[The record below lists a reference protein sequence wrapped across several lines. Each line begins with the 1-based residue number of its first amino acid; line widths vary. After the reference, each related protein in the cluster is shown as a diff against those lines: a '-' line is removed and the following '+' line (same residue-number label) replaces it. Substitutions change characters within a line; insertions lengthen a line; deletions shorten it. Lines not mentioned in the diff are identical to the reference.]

1 MSEELDRSTPGML
14 DLSISFPEE
23 RKLLSKKPVLSDNAL
38 TVLKKRYLI
47 RDPHGNVTEKP
58 EDMFAR
64 VAKAIAEVDLHY
76 DPKANFAETAKCF
89 YEMMVDRDFMP
100 NSPTLMNAARNLG
113 QLSACF
119 VLPVEDSMEA
129 IFQTLKNTALIHKS
143 GGGTGFSFSR
153 IRPAND
159 VVKST
164 VGVSSGPISFMQ
176 VYDAATETVKQGGTR
191 RGANMGILRVDH
203 PDILEFIECKANL
216 DKLNNFNIS
225 VALTEDFMKAVDA
238 DSEFELRNPRG
249 SAPVAK
255 LKAREVFEKIVHHAW
270 STGEPG
276 IIFLDRVNRDNP
288 TPHIGEIE
296 STNPCGEQPLLPY
309 ESCNLGSINLSNFV
323 LADKTLDF
331 DRLSEVTQKA
341 VHFLDNVIDAN
352 KYPLKEIEQMT
363 RANRKIGLGIMGFA
377 DMLFQMGIPYNSEK
391 AVCLAEEIMSSIQ
404 VEGRKKSVEL
414 AAKRGTFPNFRGSI
428 FDHPDGIAVRNA
440 TVTTIAPTG
449 TISIISSCS
458 SGIEPIFALAYER
471 NVMDGTR
478 MLEVNPFFEKALRD
492 RGIYSEELMRKVIEK
507 GTVADIDEIPKDMR
521 DVFVTSH
528 DITPE
533 WHVRIQAAFQKYTDN
548 AVSKTVN
555 FSNKATEEEVR
566 KVYRLAY
573 ELGCKG
579 VTIYRDGSRSE
590 QVLSVKKSEPK
601 EEKEILAERLPKT
614 VRIKKRPRPVVTQ
627 GATYKIAGGCGKLYV
642 TINEDEHSPCE
653 LFTHIGKSGGC
664 AQSWSEAVSR
674 MISLA
679 LRSGID
685 PQEIYSQLK
694 GIACPSPVWD
704 RGEMIK
710 SCSDG
715 ISKALYW
722 YIEARKNEEGK
733 EESEMDTLALNPN
746 RKKDVS
752 FKLPPPDTDSENGEP
767 GTICSECGSR
777 MYYEEGCQKCYSC
790 GNSKCG

>member
-458 SGIEPIFALAYER
+458 SGIEPIFALAYE
-471 NVMDGTR
+471 T
-478 MLEVNPFFEKALRD
+478 
-492 RGIYSEELMRKVIEK
+492 
-507 GTVADIDEIPKDMR
+507 
-521 DVFVTSH
+521 
-528 DITPE
+528 
-533 WHVRIQAAFQKYTDN
+533 
-548 AVSKTVN
+548 
-555 FSNKATEEEVR
+555 
-566 KVYRLAY
+566 
-573 ELGCKG
+573 
-579 VTIYRDGSRSE
+579 
-590 QVLSVKKSEPK
+590 
-601 EEKEILAERLPKT
+601 
-614 VRIKKRPRPVVTQ
+614 
-627 GATYKIAGGCGKLYV
+627 
-642 TINEDEHSPCE
+642 
-653 LFTHIGKSGGC
+653 
-664 AQSWSEAVSR
+664 
-674 MISLA
+674 
-679 LRSGID
+679 
-685 PQEIYSQLK
+685 
-694 GIACPSPVWD
+694 
-704 RGEMIK
+704 
-710 SCSDG
+710 
-715 ISKALYW
+715 
-722 YIEARKNEEGK
+722 
-733 EESEMDTLALNPN
+733 
-746 RKKDVS
+746 
-752 FKLPPPDTDSENGEP
+752 
-767 GTICSECGSR
+767 
-777 MYYEEGCQKCYSC
+777 
-790 GNSKCG
+790 